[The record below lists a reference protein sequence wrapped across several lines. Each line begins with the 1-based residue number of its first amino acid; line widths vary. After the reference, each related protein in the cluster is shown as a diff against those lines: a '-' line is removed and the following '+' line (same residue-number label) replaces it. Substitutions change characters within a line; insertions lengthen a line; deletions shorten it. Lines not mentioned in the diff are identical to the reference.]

1 MALMRVAFYGGSFD
15 PPHVGH
21 LLSAVYALAL
31 GFDKVLVVPVYQHAF
46 GKRMAPFDV
55 RVALCRAC
63 FRGIGGVEVS
73 ELEASLERPNY
84 SVRTLERL
92 AGEHPEWQL
101 RTLVGSDVLA
111 ETHAW
116 HEFDRVEKLAPL
128 FVIPRLGH
136 EVNGLGPA
144 VLPEVSSSEV
154 RELLQRRGGEGVD
167 EERLRRL
174 VPAHVLETI
183 DAENLYRAT
192 P

>member
-1 MALMRVAFYGGSFD
+1 MRVAFYGGSFD

-31 GFDKVLVVPVYQHAF
+31 GFEKVLLVPVYEHAF
-46 GKRMAPFDV
+46 GKRMAAFDA

-63 FRGIGGVEVS
+63 FRGIDGVEVS

-84 SVRTLERL
+84 TVRTLERISVD
-92 AGEHPEWQL
+92 HPDWEL

-128 FVIPRLGH
+128 FVLPRRGH
-136 EVNGLGPA
+136 EVDGLGPA

-154 RELLQRRGGEGVD
+154 RELLVERGRSAD
-167 EERLRRL
+167 AAARLERL
-174 VPAHVLETI
+174 VPAGVRLAVEALGI
-183 DAENLYRAT
+183 YPAVE
-192 P
+192 

>member
-1 MALMRVAFYGGSFD
+1 MRVAFFGGSFD

-31 GFDKVLVVPVYQHAF
+31 GFDKVLVVPVYEHAF
-46 GKRMAPFDV
+46 GKRMAPFDA

-63 FRGIGGVEVS
+63 FRGIDGVEVS
-73 ELEASLERPNY
+73 ELEALLERPSY
-84 SVRTLERL
+84 TVRTLEHL
-92 AGEHPEWQL
+92 AKAHPDWEL

-128 FVIPRLGH
+128 FVLPRLGH
-136 EVNGLGPA
+136 EVKGLGPA

-154 RELLQRRGGEGVD
+154 RRLLTDRKRSPD
-167 EERLRRL
+167 AAARLERL
-174 VPAHVLETI
+174 VPVGVRIALETLGSYPVV
-183 DAENLYRAT
+183 E
-192 P
+192 

>member
-1 MALMRVAFYGGSFD
+1 MRVAFFGGSFD

-31 GFDKVLVVPVYQHAF
+31 GFDKVLVVPVYEHAF
-46 GKRMAPFDV
+46 GKRMAPFDA

-63 FRGIGGVEVS
+63 FRGIDGVEVS
-73 ELEASLERPNY
+73 ELEALLERPSY
-84 SVRTLERL
+84 TVRTLEHL
-92 AGEHPEWQL
+92 AKAHPDWEL

-128 FVIPRLGH
+128 FVLARLGH
-136 EVNGLGPA
+136 DGPGLGPA

-154 RELLQRRGGEGVD
+154 RSLLADRKRSAD
-167 EERLRRL
+167 AAARLERL
-174 VPAHVLETI
+174 VPIGVRIALETLGMYPVV
-183 DAENLYRAT
+183 E
-192 P
+192 